1 MKILLLG
8 RGNAGRD
15 MCFGK
20 LHLLIHV
27 KNMTHATDPE
37 LNTRVFAP
45 SFVHIPFIPV
55 GKTKKCQEYAHILLQ
70 VGSSAVRFKTAPLTN
85 ESKISLQS
93 RSCSPAN
100 TIYSNKQKTNALNTS
115 FLFRHL
121 IKIQKK
127 VTSTLII
134 SILS

>member
-8 RGNAGRD
+8 RINAGRD

-37 LNTRVFAP
+37 LKTRVFAP

-55 GKTKKCQEYAHILLQ
+55 GKTKKCQECARILLQ
-70 VGSSAVRFKTAPLTN
+70 TGSSAVRFKTAPLTN

-100 TIYSNKQKTNALNTS
+100 IIQTKKPNALNTS

-127 VTSTLII
+127 VTSTLTI